1 MNRYDDSK
9 VVNNFWYGSLYV
21 YQHGLKKGCGMANL
35 ADGFE
40 KLPTY
45 LEVYNRLYTDLAE
58 RVYEPGSRLPGE
70 IELAR
75 RYGTGRYTLRQAL
88 LILAEDGLIVKQRGS
103 GNYVC
108 LRPQRKASDPT
119 EIVNPV
125 LSYALC
131 TVDAVSVQHNFGPP
145 TDVAQRK
152 LHIGPKDFVLAA
164 NCAYRS
170 ASRIVAHSFVQIA
183 SAFLKEL
190 GVDPAAPKNVDEL
203 LKNTLYVHAKAADV
217 SFRAIRA
224 MGELAW
230 RMDAQEG
237 EPVLYIEQVLYG
249 RGGDAFARL
258 KHHLFPSHYDVSF
271 SVLSK

>member
-1 MNRYDDSK
+1 
-9 VVNNFWYGSLYV
+9 
-21 YQHGLKKGCGMANL
+21 MANL

-58 RVYEPGSRLPGE
+58 RVFEPGSRLPGE
-70 IELAR
+70 MELAR

-119 EIVNPV
+119 EIVNPA

-131 TVDAVSVQHNFGPP
+131 EVDAVSVQHNFGLP
-145 TDVAQRK
+145 TDVAQRR
-152 LHIGPKDFVLAA
+152 LHIGPKDCVLAA

-170 ASRIVAHSFVQIA
+170 EGETVAHSFVQIT

-190 GVDPAAPKNVDEL
+190 GVEPSSLQHADEL

-230 RMDAQEG
+230 RMEAQEG

-249 RGGDAFARL
+249 RGGEAFARL
-258 KHHLFPSHYDVSF
+258 KHHLFPAHYEVSF
-271 SVLSK
+271 SVLNK